1 MPAAKL
7 CKICVVSV
15 PMTVIHNARSVLTNF
30 SISVVHT
37 IFTCFQV
44 QRMVKIWVY
53 ISQFK
58 LVLAFWI
65 SDHFTLIASRNSIT
79 NKRPVLF
86 LKIWVW
92 ILKFCYKL
100 ATWIVDIDIESKS
113 YHNDIFYKIQEHMI
127 ITLKTALI

>member
-15 PMTVIHNARSVLTNF
+15 SMTVLHNARSVLTNF

-92 ILKFCYKL
+92 TGKFCYKL
-100 ATWIVDIDIESKS
+100 ATWIVDIDIESSLITMTFSIKS
-113 YHNDIFYKIQEHMI
+113 KNIWLSHLRQ
-127 ITLKTALI
+127 L